1 MRKIKI
7 TFSLILLFLLVACSN
22 EQENQNKETGQKEKL
37 VIWSYYETE
46 AQKAG
51 LDWLIEGFNKSQD
64 QYEAS
69 WEYVPMTDFTKK
81 LAMAYTEEALP
92 DIALL
97 DNPNMMVCIQMGM
110 CEDITDFLN
119 EIHLNENYYPATI
132 ETVTYENRGYGI
144 PAVCNNLALIYNKKM
159 LKEAGINPPQTWEE
173 LQVAA
178 YKLTSGNR
186 KGFLISAMEGEQG
199 AFQLLPW
206 ILSTEEKKDSI
217 GGAGTEKALQYLYN
231 LMDNGCMT
239 KNCINLSQTDV
250 ATAFINGETAMMEN
264 GPWVFSMLDEA
275 GVDYGVSKLP
285 IDKKSC
291 VIVGGEDFTIMK
303 GKNVEGAKLFF
314 KYYDQNSVMSEFCE
328 RTYALPTKVSIKEY
342 QVENMEIFREQMKSA
357 VVRSSIPQWTALS
370 DAIPTAFYKLTS
382 GEMTPKQAAESIG
395 EEIN

>member
-1 MRKIKI
+1 MKKIARAVFFI
-7 TFSLILLFLLVACSN
+7 FLLLLTGCSG
-22 EQENQNKETGQKEKL
+22 EQGNQDKEPDQKEKL

-51 LDWLIEGFNKSQD
+51 LDWLVEGFNNSQD

-97 DNPNMMVCIQMGM
+97 DNPNMMICIQMGM
-110 CEDITDFLN
+110 CEDITEFLD
-119 EIHLNENYYPATI
+119 EINLDADYYPATV
-132 ETVTYENRGYGI
+132 ETVTYEKRRYGV

-159 LKEAGINPPQTWEE
+159 LEEAGVNPPQTWEE
-173 LQVAA
+173 LEDAA
-178 YKLTSGNR
+178 SRLTTTDR

-206 ILSTEEKKDSI
+206 ILSTGEAADSI
-217 GGAGTEKALQYLYN
+217 GGSGTEKALQYLYN
-231 LMDNGCMT
+231 LMDSGYMT
-239 KNCINLSQTDV
+239 RNCINLSQTDV

-275 GVDYGVSKLP
+275 EVDYGVSRLP
-285 IDKKSC
+285 IDEKSS
-291 VIVGGEDFTIMK
+291 VIVGGEDFTVMK
-303 GKNVEGAKLFF
+303 GKNIEGAKLFF
-314 KYYDQNSVMSEFCE
+314 KYYNQDGIMSGFCE
-328 RTYALPTKVSIKEY
+328 KTYALPTKPGVQEY

-357 VVRSSIPQWTALS
+357 VVRSSIPQWTVLS
-370 DAIPTAFYKLTS
+370 EDIPKAFYKLTS
-382 GEMTPKQAAESIG
+382 GQMTPEQAAESIG
-395 EEIN
+395 EGIN